1 MKHGET
7 IGVKRFVP
15 QPPISDLD
23 VRKTRSQPVLENTKV
38 RFKSHSKNIK
48 FIDNKMY
55 MMQSK
60 LYRSLENIFKIL

>member
-48 FIDNKMY
+48 FIDNKM
-55 MMQSK
+55 
-60 LYRSLENIFKIL
+60 